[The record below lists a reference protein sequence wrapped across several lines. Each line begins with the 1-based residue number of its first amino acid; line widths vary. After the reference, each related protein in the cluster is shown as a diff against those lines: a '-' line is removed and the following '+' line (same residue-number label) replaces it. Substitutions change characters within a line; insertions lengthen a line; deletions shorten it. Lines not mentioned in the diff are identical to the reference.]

1 MILTPPSRSIL
12 TPSCLHLHS
21 PPDIYSVPF
30 YADNIQ
36 VTVAKKAVHV
46 HQWISRIHQ
55 LHRHCLHKL
64 LVGLD
69 TEWLPNFGPDD
80 NHPIAILQLCI
91 NKQLY
96 IFFLFFLNGA
106 KPREIDTFLSPRL
119 FGRSSPHLLRRWHPR
134 RRQETLRSPRLAVG
148 SVADL
153 NKLARLASGDHHSEY
168 RYMGLKKMAVALL
181 GKEML
186 KQLQVTLSTWDAVN
200 LDIEQIEYA
209 AIDAFV
215 SFKLGFTLFSRV
227 FH

>member
-1 MILTPPSRSIL
+1 MYEIDLCNRL
-12 TPSCLHLHS
+12 VYLHFNYH
-21 PPDIYSVPF
+21 F
-30 YADNIQ
+30 
-36 VTVAKKAVHV
+36 TVAKKVVHV
-46 HQWISRIHQ
+46 HQWISRIRQ

-64 LVGLD
+64 LILHADYIPPSLHAFLADPRHTFCGVGIQED
-69 TEWLPNFGPDD
+69 
-80 NHPIAILQLCI
+80 A
-91 NKQLY
+91 KKLY
-96 IFFLFFLNGA
+96 DHHG
-106 KPREIDTFLSPRL
+106 
-119 FGRSSPHLLRRWHPR
+119 LR
-134 RRQETLRSPRLAVG
+134 VG

-153 NKLARLASGDHHSEY
+153 NELARLASGDRHSEY

-200 LDIEQIEYA
+200 LDTEQIEYA